1 MSDRKLADHAMEVH
15 NRLLAYYGEPQRKP
29 QRPPLDEL
37 VLTIL
42 SQNTNDSNSGRAWEM
57 LRSRFPNWRTVCEAD
72 VEEVAE
78 AIRVGGLANI
88 KAPRIQGILDHL
100 REERGELDM
109 SFLHDMSVEEAREY
123 LLDLPGVG
131 QKTAACVLLF
141 SLHKPAMPVDTHVH
155 RVSLRLGL
163 VPAKTSAEKA
173 HQALEALLS
182 PDTYYPVHLNM
193 IRHGRTLCTARNPQ
207 CDVCPLSDICA
218 YAQRL
223 SAEHL
228 DGESE

>member
-1 MSDRKLADHAMEVH
+1 MSDGKLAVHAMEVH
-15 NRLLAYYGEPQRKP
+15 HRLLAYYGEPQQKP

-42 SQNTNDSNSGRAWEM
+42 SQNTNDSNSGRAWET
-57 LRSRFPNWRTVCEAD
+57 LRSRFSNWKAVCEAD

-109 SFLHDMSVEEAREY
+109 AFLHDMSVDEAREY

-173 HQALEALLS
+173 HQALEALL
-182 PDTYYPVHLNM
+182 PADAYYPFHLNM

-218 YAQRL
+218 YAQRR
-223 SAEHL
+223 SAEPV

>member
-1 MSDRKLADHAMEVH
+1 MSKSADHAMEVH
-15 NRLLAYYGEPQRKP
+15 ERLLAHYGEPQQKP

-42 SQNTNDSNSGRAWEM
+42 SQNTNDSNSGRAWET
-57 LRSRFPNWRTVCEAD
+57 LRSRFPNWKAVYEAD

-78 AIRVGGLANI
+78 AIRVGGLANT

-109 SFLHDMSVEEAREY
+109 SFLHDMSVDEAREY

-155 RVSLRLGL
+155 RVSLRLEL
-163 VPAKTSAEKA
+163 VPVKTSAEKA
-173 HQALEALLS
+173 HQALEALL
-182 PDTYYPVHLNM
+182 PAEIYYPFHLNM
-193 IRHGRTLCTARNPQ
+193 IRHGRTLCTARDPQ
-207 CDVCPLSDICA
+207 CDACPLSDICP
-218 YAQRL
+218 YAQKR
-223 SAEHL
+223 SAEHA